1 VSLALNF
8 PLLDVGPYWLATVLV
23 AANNVALVR
32 LLGPAQAGH
41 CERHGEQHVVSGSS
55 RTSGTT
61 SGLSKTV
68 ISLLAVTL
76 LFVAARAWLN
86 EILIYPHDPNRA
98 DMLVVIQLG
107 IRRLLQG
114 RTPYAMYDVPWP
126 ATLPYGP
133 VMWAPMIVPYLLHAD
148 VRVATVAGA
157 LVVPAACA
165 IAAIAWTRRA
175 DVTNALGCVLL
186 LAAIAL
192 SPNLRGFMSI
202 GHTPAYWPLL
212 PIFAWALHRQRWTT
226 AAILCGLL
234 IVARTTMVSLVPAL
248 VIAVWQRDRSRTL
261 KTVAALVVAVV
272 LPLLPFAIADLPS
285 VQYAF
290 YGSYQTVI
298 KGYVWTS
305 TTWAQNTVGV
315 TGLLLARGWRAAVEP
330 VQTVAMLA
338 VAAAT
343 WIRLRRG
350 DDASVWA
357 AFGLLV
363 FSMTTLWPVVYV
375 YFDVFLLFASAA
387 VVRGW
392 PATARGAWPAWGRTL
407 AAAAVALFVTA
418 VLVVPLHASIDVG
431 RASAR
436 RFLYAGFSGDEH
448 AADRDYAWV
457 DGTRATLLV
466 PSLARGDATIAIM
479 CEPYITAKNGRQQ
492 LTAALNGIVLG
503 TADIGDGW
511 QQVSWR
517 APARAWQIGANE
529 LTLFLSSAISPYD
542 AGEGRDT
549 RRLSI
554 AVDRLNVTAP

>member
-8 PLLDVGPYWLATVLV
+8 PLLDVRPYWLATILV

-32 LLGPAQAGH
+32 LMGAGY
-41 CERHGEQHVVSGSS
+41 VVSGFS
-55 RTSGTT
+55 RTNGPTT
-61 SGLSKTV
+61 GFSRTVTIVLSA
-68 ISLLAVTL
+68 IAVAL
-76 LFVAARAWLN
+76 LFIAARSWLT

-107 IRRLLQG
+107 IHRLLQG

-133 VMWAPMIVPYLLHAD
+133 VMWAPMIVPFLLHAD
-148 VRVATVAGA
+148 VRFATVAGA
-157 LVVPAACA
+157 LVIPAACA
-165 IAAIAWTRRA
+165 IAAMARAQRA
-175 DVTNALGCVLL
+175 DVTGALGCVIV
-186 LAAIAL
+186 LASVAF
-192 SPNLRGFMSI
+192 SPPLRGFMSI

-212 PIFAWALHRQRWTT
+212 PIFAWALQRQRWTA

-248 VIAVWQRDRSRTL
+248 LIAVWQRDRSHTL

-272 LPLLPFAIADLPS
+272 LPLLPFAIADLLS
-285 VQYAF
+285 LQYAF

-305 TTWAQNTVGV
+305 TRWAQNTVGV
-315 TGLLLARGWRAAVEP
+315 TGLLLARGWRSAVEP
-330 VQTVAMLA
+330 VQAIAMIA

-357 AFGLLV
+357 AFALLV

-375 YFDVFLLFASAA
+375 YFDVFLLLASAA

-392 PATARGAWPAWGRTL
+392 PPPAGSAWASWARSL
-407 AAAAVALFVTA
+407 AVAAVALLAAA
-418 VLVVPLHASIDVG
+418 VVVVPVHASIDVG

-436 RFLYAGFSGDEH
+436 PFLYAGFSGDEH
-448 AADRDYAWV
+448 APDRDYAWV

-466 PSLARGDATIAIM
+466 PSLVRRDAAIAIV

-492 LTAALNGIVLG
+492 LTATLNGIVLG